1 MRKTIALT
9 LCLVLFAACR
19 QESRPAAEADLTIS
33 LRLLPAEASVGEAEL
48 LIDIADADGRAVNPA
63 RVDVRGDMDHA
74 GMTPVLRDDVQGS
87 AGQYRVPFEWTMAGD
102 WTVTVKLT
110 FADESSLE
118 ETFELSV
125 SGAMEMEE
133 ATPTPEPEAQ
143 DGPTPIPTL
152 RGMGG
157 ISRGGAAAE
166 TPFGAWQGTP
176 DRTQQAMTQE
186 AEAEAE
192 AGPTAIPTL
201 RGMGGISRGGAAAET
216 PFGAWQNRS
225 DEESGE
231 DSDQD
236 SEG

>member
-1 MRKTIALT
+1 MRKFIALS

-19 QESRPAAEADLTIS
+19 QESKPAAEADLTID
-33 LRLLPAEASVGEAEL
+33 LRVLPAEASVGEAEL
-48 LIDIADADGRAVNPA
+48 IIDVADAEGRAVSPA

-74 GMTPVLRDDVQGS
+74 GMTPVLRDNVRGS

-102 WTVTVKLT
+102 WTVEVKLT
-110 FADESSLE
+110 FADESS
-118 ETFELSV
+118 TSKSFDVSV
-125 SGAMEMEE
+125 SAAVEE

-166 TPFGAWQGTP
+166 TPFGAWQ
-176 DRTQQAMTQE
+176 
-186 AEAEAE
+186 
-192 AGPTAIPTL
+192 
-201 RGMGGISRGGAAAET
+201 
-216 PFGAWQNRS
+216 NRS

-231 DSDQD
+231 DPDA
-236 SEG
+236 EG